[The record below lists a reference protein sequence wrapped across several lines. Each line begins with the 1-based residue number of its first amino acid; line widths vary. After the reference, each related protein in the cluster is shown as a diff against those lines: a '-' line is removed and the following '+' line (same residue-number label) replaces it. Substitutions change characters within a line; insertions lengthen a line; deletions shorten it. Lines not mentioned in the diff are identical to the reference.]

1 MIMDRAYEGDKTR
14 QLIVDLRLIPA
25 VPPKSNRVEPWDYD
39 KKKYRKCNEVERLIR
54 RLKEFRR
61 IFTRF
66 DKLNVVF
73 AFFTSL

>member
-1 MIMDRAYEGDKTR
+1 MDRAYEGDKTR
-14 QLIVDLRLIPA
+14 QLIVDLGLIPA
-25 VPPKSNRVEPWDYD
+25 VPPKSNRVGPWDYD
-39 KKKYRKCNEVERLIR
+39 KKKYRKCNEVGRLIR

-73 AFFTSL
+73 AFFTRL